1 MSWLLIALGS
11 ALGGVARHAVGLF
24 VTQKWGSVFP
34 WGTLTVN
41 VVGSFVIGVL
51 GALVAVSQR
60 TSTADL
66 VRELL
71 MIGFLGGF
79 TTFSAFSLQTL
90 QLMRDGRPGLALAN
104 VAISIAACLVAVWLG
119 YVLGQFLSFRSDQSP

>member
-1 MSWLLIALGS
+1 MSWLLIAIGS

-41 VVGSFVIGVL
+41 VVGSFSIGVL

-60 TSTADL
+60 TSTADA

-90 QLMRDGRPGLALAN
+90 QLMRDGRPAYALAN
-104 VAISIAACLVAVWLG
+104 VSVSIAACLLAVWLG
-119 YVLGQFLSFRSDQSP
+119 YVLGQFLSFRSGQSP